1 MILIFS
7 YIIYARYFSDE
18 AIIGNKN
25 LKNVENIKVGMTKH
39 SVLEIMGSPKNIS
52 GENLRGVKHTIFSY
66 TVNNVDFQNIEI
78 YFDYDG
84 YVIDIFNPEKINR
97 K

>member
-39 SVLEIMGSPKNIS
+39 SVLEIMGSPENIS
-52 GENLRGVKHTIFSY
+52 GENFKGVKHTIFSY
-66 TVNNVDFQNIEI
+66 SANNVDFQSIEI
-78 YFDYDG
+78 YFDYEG
-84 YVIDIFNPEKINR
+84 NVINIFNPEKINI